1 MRNGSMPS
9 MRNTYA
15 MGTKKMHDGTG
26 IHEKTKRQEREGRQG
41 GHLPIV
47 LSRSVDLPSARSV
60 SLFPPHIVVF
70 FV

>member
-1 MRNGSMPS
+1 
-9 MRNTYA
+9 

-26 IHEKTKRQEREGRQG
+26 IHENKTKRQEREGRQR

-60 SLFPPHIVVF
+60 SLIHPHIVVF